1 MESGDH
7 AVAAHSGKQAMN
19 MIRTVVLLAA
29 LTGILIAAGQAL
41 GGREGAIIALVIAGV
56 MNFGSYWFSDRI
68 VLASYRA
75 VPAERMPEGE
85 RLIRIVERLAM
96 KSGQPMPRVYM
107 IPSPS
112 PNAFATGRDP
122 DHAAVAATKG
132 ILDLLTDD
140 ELEGVMAHELS
151 HVTSRDILT
160 GSIVATVAGAI
171 SFLASM
177 AQWAAIFGGGR
188 RDDRGG
194 AIGLLATA
202 IVAPIAAMIIQ
213 MAISRSREYAADAG
227 AAKLTQNPLGLA
239 RALEK
244 LAAMSERRPMGGSPA
259 TAHLFI
265 VNPLRGKGL
274 ANLFSTHPPVAQRV
288 ARLEAMA
295 GAR

>member
-1 MESGDH
+1 
-7 AVAAHSGKQAMN
+7 MN
-19 MIRTVVLLAA
+19 TIRTVVLLAA

-41 GGREGAIIALVIAGV
+41 GGREGALIALVIAGV

-75 VPAERMPEGE
+75 VPAEQVPEGE

-96 KSGQPMPRVYM
+96 KAGQPLPRVYM

-122 DHAAVAATKG
+122 DHATVAATKG

-188 RDDRGG
+188 RDDRDGG

-244 LAAMSERRPMGGSPA
+244 LAAMSERRPMGGNPA

-265 VNPLRGKGL
+265 VNPLRGRGL
-274 ANLFSTHPPVAQRV
+274 ANLFSTHPPVAERV

-295 GAR
+295 GVR